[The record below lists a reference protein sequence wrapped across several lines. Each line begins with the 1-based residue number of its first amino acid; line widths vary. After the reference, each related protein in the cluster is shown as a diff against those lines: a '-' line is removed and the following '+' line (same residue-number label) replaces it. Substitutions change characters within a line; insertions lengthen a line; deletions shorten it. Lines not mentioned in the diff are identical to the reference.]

1 MIGKVRAG
9 LVFGIIKVT
18 CPNSSTVKVSQGS
31 ISFTKTGTSTEFPL
45 PKTGTWTI
53 KVTYNGLTETYT
65 RTVSAG
71 QTISITAMN
80 NVALYHENTYC
91 AGFTSGWNGWKYNAM
106 VDQTTTYNPV
116 ASNHIEAHAESPDAW
131 KIWARTKGA
140 VNLTGFKYVRFGYNG
155 FSEGAN
161 TAASKYAFRATD
173 ANGGV
178 IAQSGYI
185 GDGSGAWKNNQTYDL
200 NVTNV
205 NRAVYIEVYAE
216 IFVANSAKAD
226 LYNIWL
232 RA

>member
-31 ISFTKTGTSTEFPL
+31 ISFTKTGTSLDFPL

-53 KVTYNGLTETYT
+53 RATYNGLTETYT
-65 RTVSAG
+65 RTVNAG
-71 QTISITAMN
+71 QTISLTVLN
-80 NVALYHENTYC
+80 NVNLYHENTYC
-91 AGFTSGWNGWKYNAM
+91 EGFTSGWNGWKYNAM

-116 ASNHIEAHAESPDAW
+116 ESNYIKAQAESPDAW

-140 VNLTGFKYVRFGYNG
+140 VNLTGFKTVRFRYNG
-155 FSEGAN
+155 YSEGAN
-161 TAASKYAFRATD
+161 TAASKYAFHVTD
-173 ANGGV
+173 ANGTLL
-178 IAQSGYI
+178 AQSGYI

-205 NRAVYIEVYAE
+205 NRAAYIQIYAE
-216 IFVANSAKAD
+216 IFVANGGQVQ
-226 LYNIWL
+226 LYDVWL